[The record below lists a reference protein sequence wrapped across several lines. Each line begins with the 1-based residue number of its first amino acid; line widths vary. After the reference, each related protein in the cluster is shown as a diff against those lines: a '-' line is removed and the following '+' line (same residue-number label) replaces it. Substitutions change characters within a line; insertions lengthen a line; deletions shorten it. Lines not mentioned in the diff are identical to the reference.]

1 MGSSSR
7 FVAAGRAGLHY
18 DMVTQIVVV
27 AVIVGLVLLL
37 LVRLNRK
44 KPPSD
49 ELFH

>member
-1 MGSSSR
+1 MGLQY
-7 FVAAGRAGLHY
+7 G
-18 DMVTQIVVV
+18 MVIQIVVV

-44 KPPSD
+44 KPSSD